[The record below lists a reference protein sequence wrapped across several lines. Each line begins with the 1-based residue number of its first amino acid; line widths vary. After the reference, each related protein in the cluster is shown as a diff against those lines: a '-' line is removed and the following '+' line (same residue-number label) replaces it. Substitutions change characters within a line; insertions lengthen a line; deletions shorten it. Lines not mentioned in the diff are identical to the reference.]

1 MTQDKERTKIH
12 LSIIIPCKNSSA
24 SIERAL
30 NSISQKFAEQTE
42 IILIDDHSSDDT
54 IKKSYRFLNS
64 RMKHFKIIENSKSLG
79 PGIARNEGLRAAEG
93 KFILFLDSD
102 DELRM
107 DEYEELH
114 KFLIG
119 DMHGTDVIF
128 FDFIRSEAKNYLLK
142 RRDHYFFKEIDS
154 LAQNFLKHRVDGAA
168 TTAVFSKDFLVK
180 NGLIFKKGFYED
192 IDFVFK
198 VLLETR
204 RIKFFDHKVLI
215 KHNSQNSI
223 TNLVNRDSIEYFL
236 KSWKRVVNLGQQ
248 KKDLFH
254 YPIDFD
260 KGICAAIAGRIKII
274 CKSNLAEKDKID
286 LLLFIKTWSQKHLLI
301 KSPPV
306 HGTLQAS
313 RIVNHVWS
321 MSLSDKVKQKETIEI
336 INNESRKTWSCTDL
350 HNSLFLAPNEIRTCC
365 KRFFINNELKGDVV
379 LKNIQ
384 LKEDSAISVDEIT
397 QSKRDLHFAI
407 NRGEDTP
414 CSGCPFMQFKEWGE
428 IENLQVKYLS
438 MEHHSVCNLR
448 CTYCDEKYY
457 GGAKPSYNVIGTLE
471 KLQENRSFE
480 SLETV
485 VWGGGEPLL
494 DKNFYQMFL
503 SIATSNPGIKQRVL
517 SNSKIYSNELATV
530 LSQEN
535 AELVTSIDAG
545 TEETF
550 VKIRG
555 RGSLDRVMG
564 NLQRYASVGG
574 SKSITIKFIFTDGN
588 CNLQEVNSFIKICES
603 KELMNCI
610 FQISFDF
617 KKNVLD
623 DLTFSLAVHLYTEL
637 LKKGAHFVFFDDL
650 FYFRL
655 GEGFSLS
662 TQVSKYLGEFDTDLS
677 LIKKSTNLEPFYIWG
692 IGIQTKLLEDTLN
705 ISKSWPIIGF
715 IDGLYQNTDTKFLGF
730 DVFSPEKIL
739 DNNSR
744 IYISA
749 VQSNRSI
756 LKQISKLN
764 INSER
769 IIKEIIY

>member
-1 MTQDKERTKIH
+1 MTQDEVRTKFY
-12 LSIIIPCKNSSA
+12 LSIIIPCKNSSV

-30 NSISQKFAEQTE
+30 NSISPKYVKQTE
-42 IILIDDHSSDDT
+42 IILIDDNSSDDT
-54 IKKSYRFLNS
+54 IKKSYRLLNS
-64 RMKHFKIIENSKSLG
+64 RMKHFKVIENSKSLG
-79 PGIARNEGLRAAEG
+79 PGIARNKGLLAAEG
-93 KFILFLDSD
+93 KFILFFDSD

-107 DEYEELH
+107 DEYEELYN
-114 KFLIG
+114 FLIE
-119 DMHGTDVIF
+119 DMHGIDVVF
-128 FDFIRSEAKNYLLK
+128 FDFIRSESKNYLLK
-142 RRDHYFFKEIDS
+142 RRDHYFFKELDS
-154 LAQNFLKHRVDGAA
+154 LAQNFLRHRVDGAA
-168 TTAVFSKDFLVK
+168 TTAIYSKEFLVK
-180 NGLIFKKGFYED
+180 NGLNFQKGFYED
-192 IDFVFK
+192 IDFIFK

-204 RIKFFDHKVLI
+204 RIKFFNRKVLI

-223 TNLVNRDSIEYFL
+223 TNLVNTSSIKYFL
-236 KSWKRVVNLGQQ
+236 KSWKRVVNLAQQ
-248 KKDLFH
+248 KKELFH
-254 YPIDFD
+254 FPIDFD

-274 CKSNLAEKDKID
+274 CNSNLAENDKID
-286 LLLFIKTWSQKHLLI
+286 LLLFIISWSEKHLLI
-301 KSPPV
+301 KSPTFD
-306 HGTLQAS
+306 GTLQVG
-313 RIVNHVWS
+313 RILNHVWS
-321 MSLSDKVKQKETIEI
+321 MSLSDKVKQKETLDI

-350 HNSLFLAPNEIRTCC
+350 HNSLFMAPNEIRTCC
-365 KRFFINNELKGDVV
+365 KRFFINDELKGDVV

-384 LKEDSAISVDEIT
+384 LKDDSAISIDEIT
-397 QSKRDLHFAI
+397 QSKRDLHLAI

-414 CSGCPFMQFKEWGE
+414 CSGCPFMEFKEWGE

-457 GGAKPSYNVIGTLE
+457 GGARPSYNVIDTLE
-471 KLQENRSFE
+471 KLQENGAFE

-517 SNSKIYSNELATV
+517 SNSKIYSNELATE
-530 LSQEN
+530 LSREN
-535 AELVTSIDAG
+535 TELITSIDAG
-545 TEETF
+545 TEDTF
-550 VKIRG
+550 LKIRG

-564 NLQRYASVGG
+564 NLQRYATAGG

-588 CNLQEVNSFIKICES
+588 CNLEEVNSFIKICES

-617 KKNVLD
+617 KKDMLD

-637 LKKGAHFVFFDDL
+637 LKKGACFVFFDDL

-662 TQVSKYLGEFDTDLS
+662 TQVLKYLGEFDTDLS
-677 LIKKSTNLEPFYIWG
+677 LIKKSTSLEPFYIWG

-715 IDGLYQNTDTKFLGF
+715 IDGLDQNANTKFLGF
-730 DVFSPEKIL
+730 DVYTPEKIL
-739 DNNSR
+739 DNNFR

-764 INSER
+764 INSDR